1 MTTRRNPHSPS
12 AHSPTAVV
20 LGGGLTGML
29 AAAVLATHAQVHIV
43 ERDVLPTS
51 PAPRRGLP
59 QAQHAHLLWSGG
71 ARTIESLLPG
81 VTQRWLSAGAR
92 RIPLP
97 TGLVSLTAQGWL
109 RRWPEMQYLIAC
121 SRDLLDW
128 GVRQQVLAHPGIR
141 VLTRTE
147 PVGLSGTA
155 GHVTGVEVR
164 DTATGDVQ
172 RLNADLVIDAT
183 GRGSAAATWLAALGL
198 PPVTEK
204 HVDSGLA
211 YATRIFRAPAGTEH
225 WPIVNVQSDA
235 SAPVPGQTATLVP
248 LEEARWL
255 VTLSG
260 TRGGQPTREADAFLP
275 FARNVRHPIVAELI
289 ADAEPLTDVRLSR
302 STVNRRRR
310 FDLLR
315 AWPRGFAVLGDAVA
329 TYNPLYGQGM
339 SVAAQEAAALRDA
352 LDRYGLGDPGLAWR
366 LQRTVGRLTHAPWA
380 MATGQDIRYPDAVG
394 PRPPAATRLLR
405 GYTDRLLRTA
415 TGDPVVTRA
424 LLDVMTLSAPL
435 QRLMRPNVAARVL
448 LGPARPPLAVPPL
461 NLPAWRAA
469 SGTSS
474 QRSTGGD
481 GAGW

>member
-1 MTTRRNPHSPS
+1 MTTRRIPY
-12 AHSPTAVV
+12 SPTAVV

-29 AAAVLATHAQVHIV
+29 AAAVLAAHAEVHIV
-43 ERDVLPTS
+43 ERDVLPAS
-51 PAPRRGLP
+51 PAPRKGLP

-128 GVRQQVLAHPGIR
+128 GVRQQVLDHPGIR
-141 VLTRTE
+141 VHTRTE

-172 RLNADLVIDAT
+172 RLDADLVIDAT
-183 GRGSAAATWLAALGL
+183 GRGSAATTWLAALGL
-198 PPVTEK
+198 PPVTEE

-260 TRGGQPTREADAFLP
+260 TRGGQPTREADEFLP

-289 ADAEPLTDVRLSR
+289 AGAEPLTDVHLSR

-329 TYNPLYGQGM
+329 TYNPSTARACRSPPRKPPPCAMRWTGTVSTIRSWPG
-339 SVAAQEAAALRDA
+339 SCSALWGASPR
-352 LDRYGLGDPGLAWR
+352 LLGLWPPA
-366 LQRTVGRLTHAPWA
+366 RTSSTPVPWA
-380 MATGQDIRYPDAVG
+380 HGL
-394 PRPPAATRLLR
+394 PRPPGSCAATPT
-405 GYTDRLLRTA
+405 GCSGPPPA
-415 TGDPVVTRA
+415 TRSSP
-424 LLDVMTLSAPL
+424 
-435 QRLMRPNVAARVL
+435 
-448 LGPARPPLAVPPL
+448 GPC
-461 NLPAWRAA
+461 
-469 SGTSS
+469 
-474 QRSTGGD
+474 ST
-481 GAGW
+481 